1 MKSKD
6 QREQLTIWRPLLDIS
21 REQICQWVQQL
32 QIAYVNDPTNLD
44 TQYDRAW
51 CRHEL
56 WHILQ
61 SRYPKM
67 QQALARTSYLMQDAN
82 EILNEVLQQDLS
94 FCGNEEKLDLIKLK
108 QLSLARQRQLLST
121 WMKGQD
127 TYRPAFEMVQR
138 LQDEKLTLKPRLG
151 GEKIHLYGRIGA
163 WPLKKAIQEAHIFPW
178 MRHTIQILS
187 VDNVMLG
194 VFTPNGFW
202 LAQSEYCEIGA
213 LNCNITFIGGGNMAQ
228 ALIGGLLSRGLPAT
242 RITVSDPFEKIRL
255 LLQEKDVHVTEDN
268 IEAIKHADI
277 VVFAVKPQVLGSVL
291 KPLKGLLDDKLLIS
305 IVAGAEIKTI
315 SDLTG
320 SERIV
325 RVMPNT
331 PALVQTGA
339 HGIYANP
346 EVSAKDRE
354 LTTQVL
360 AATGLTLW
368 VNSEAQIDAVTAV
381 SGSGPAYFF
390 YMMESMIRA
399 GKNMGLDEKV
409 ATALTLQTALGAA
422 QMAITSSSAPS
433 DLRKNVTSPNGTT
446 QAALEVFDRAQI
458 SQNIQTAL
466 AAAQKRSQELA
477 QELSDSIK

>member
-1 MKSKD
+1 MS
-6 QREQLTIWRPLLDIS
+6 
-21 REQICQWVQQL
+21 
-32 QIAYVNDPTNLD
+32 A
-44 TQYDRAW
+44 
-51 CRHEL
+51 
-56 WHILQ
+56 
-61 SRYPKM
+61 
-67 QQALARTSYLMQDAN
+67 
-82 EILNEVLQQDLS
+82 
-94 FCGNEEKLDLIKLK
+94 
-108 QLSLARQRQLLST
+108 
-121 WMKGQD
+121 
-127 TYRPAFEMVQR
+127 
-138 LQDEKLTLKPRLG
+138 
-151 GEKIHLYGRIGA
+151 
-163 WPLKKAIQEAHIFPW
+163 
-178 MRHTIQILS
+178 
-187 VDNVMLG
+187 
-194 VFTPNGFW
+194 
-202 LAQSEYCEIGA
+202 A

-268 IEAIKHADI
+268 IEAIKNADI

-291 KPLKGLLDDKLLIS
+291 KPLKGLVDDKLLIS

-339 HGIYANP
+339 HGIFANQ
-346 EVSAKDRE
+346 EVGAKDRE
-354 LTTQVL
+354 LATQVL

-368 VNSEAQIDAVTAV
+368 VASEAQIDAVTAV

>member
-1 MKSKD
+1 MS
-6 QREQLTIWRPLLDIS
+6 
-21 REQICQWVQQL
+21 
-32 QIAYVNDPTNLD
+32 A
-44 TQYDRAW
+44 
-51 CRHEL
+51 
-56 WHILQ
+56 
-61 SRYPKM
+61 
-67 QQALARTSYLMQDAN
+67 
-82 EILNEVLQQDLS
+82 
-94 FCGNEEKLDLIKLK
+94 
-108 QLSLARQRQLLST
+108 
-121 WMKGQD
+121 
-127 TYRPAFEMVQR
+127 
-138 LQDEKLTLKPRLG
+138 
-151 GEKIHLYGRIGA
+151 
-163 WPLKKAIQEAHIFPW
+163 
-178 MRHTIQILS
+178 
-187 VDNVMLG
+187 
-194 VFTPNGFW
+194 
-202 LAQSEYCEIGA
+202 A

-346 EVSAKDRE
+346 EVSTKDRE